1 MVEAKFQMSKKTRTR
16 LKLVLLTAFILL
28 FEYGFTVGYCNEL
41 NKVLWFD
48 FALNF
53 SDESVILIL
62 DQRVGH
68 IDQSGRITIEPQ
80 FKGIGSFSNGLA
92 PIRIKGLW
100 GFIDHASETVIKPEF
115 EGVGRFRKGMAR
127 IRMKGRWGYIDK
139 TGQMVIKPQFN
150 QAKAFSQDLACIGMR
165 ENPDTKYGYIDREN
179 RIVIPPQFDHGH
191 NFSGGFALVKLEGRW
206 GAVDVNGNFLRQP

>member
-1 MVEAKFQMSKKTRTR
+1 MGRETRTR
-16 LKLVLLTAFILL
+16 LKLVLLTVFILL

-53 SDESVILIL
+53 SGESVSLIL

-100 GFIDHASETVIKPEF
+100 GFIDHASETVIRPKF
-115 EGVGRFRKGMAR
+115 EGVGRFRKGLAR
-127 IRMKGRWGYIDK
+127 IRMKGRWGYICLLYTSD
-139 TGQMVIKPQFN
+139 
-150 QAKAFSQDLACIGMR
+150 AAD
-165 ENPDTKYGYIDREN
+165 E
-179 RIVIPPQFDHGH
+179 
-191 NFSGGFALVKLEGRW
+191 
-206 GAVDVNGNFLRQP
+206 